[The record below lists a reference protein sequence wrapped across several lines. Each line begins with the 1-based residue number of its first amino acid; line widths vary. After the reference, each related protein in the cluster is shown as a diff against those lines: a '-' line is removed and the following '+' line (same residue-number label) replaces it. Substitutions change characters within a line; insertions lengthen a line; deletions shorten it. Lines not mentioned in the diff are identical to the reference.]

1 MSETAV
7 KQEPDMEF
15 LEIEVKYR
23 ADNVDRLKFKEI
35 ARVLVPKDFI
45 YIESSDVYYTKS
57 DTEFLRYR
65 MSAENSKDKR
75 AELAFKKKHSDNNN
89 IVRTEVNLRIDLNKR
104 EVVDAFCEG
113 LGYKKNFS
121 IFKICDIYR
130 FDDAVL
136 VYYSVR
142 DEDGKYASFM
152 EIEVIEGLPKSQE
165 EAWEIIRKYEK
176 IIEPLGITPQ
186 NRLKKSLFEM
196 YKKAIDEKPK
206 Q

>member
-1 MSETAV
+1 MTEAAA
-7 KQEPDMEF
+7 KLDPDMEF

-23 ADNVDRLKFKEI
+23 ADSVDRLKFKEI
-35 ARVLVPKDFI
+35 ARTLNPKEFV
-45 YIESSDVYYTKS
+45 YIESSDVYYLRS

-75 AELAFKKKHSDNNN
+75 AELAFKKKHSKDNN
-89 IVRTEVNLRIDLNKR
+89 IVRTEVNLRVDSNKP

-113 LGYKKNFS
+113 LDYKKNFS

-130 FDDAVL
+130 YDDAVL

-142 DEDGKYASFM
+142 DDSGKYASFM

-196 YKKAIDEKPK
+196 YKKPIDEKPK